1 MDDPGS
7 GCFVLIA
14 VVLLLLLVF
23 SAGVC
28 VGYDFGARAADKVTS
43 ETTAF
48 AEGYCKAQ
56 GDAYAVVDGRHL
68 CAPEVALSPVVFNV
82 EN

>member
-1 MDDPGS
+1 MDDPS
-7 GCFVLIA
+7 FGCFVLI
-14 VVLLLLLVF
+14 VLALSVF
-23 SAGVC
+23 FAGVC